1 MYIFKSENCNILVCT
16 LDADIPTINLQM
28 FVNWRQVFDRKL
40 FMTYYY
46 KTISLRVRCL
56 LKIRLFMPTENIV

>member
-16 LDADIPTINLQM
+16 LDVDIPIINLQM

-40 FMTYYY
+40 FMTYY
-46 KTISLRVRCL
+46 
-56 LKIRLFMPTENIV
+56 